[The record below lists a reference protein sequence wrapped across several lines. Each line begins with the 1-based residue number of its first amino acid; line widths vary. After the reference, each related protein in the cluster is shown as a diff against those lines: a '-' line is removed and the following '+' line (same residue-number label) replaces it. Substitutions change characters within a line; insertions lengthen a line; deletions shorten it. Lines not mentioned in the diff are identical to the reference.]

1 MGMNN
6 SDNDAKHTG
15 GCRCGAVRYAA
26 VGAPHATSLC
36 HCRSCQ
42 RSSGAHALAWVI
54 FQENRV
60 TITRGKAAIHESSPG
75 VERGFCSACGT
86 SLTYWRQNR
95 PGFFDFT
102 TVSLDDPDALPPS
115 KEIWTC
121 QRLAWAKGV
130 PELPQFEEFSR
141 PS

>member
-1 MGMNN
+1 MEANN
-6 SDNDAKHTG
+6 GDTRHTG
-15 GCRCGAVRYAA
+15 GCRCGAILYAA
-26 VGAPHATSLC
+26 IGAHHGTSLC

-42 RSSGAHALAWVI
+42 LSSGAHALAWVI
-54 FQENRV
+54 FQEDRV
-60 TITRGKAAIHESSPG
+60 TMTAGKPAIHISSPG

-102 TVSLDDPDALPPS
+102 TASLDNPDALPPS

-121 QRLAWAKGV
+121 QRLPWAKGD
-130 PELPQFEEFSR
+130 PELPQFAEFSR
-141 PS
+141 PT